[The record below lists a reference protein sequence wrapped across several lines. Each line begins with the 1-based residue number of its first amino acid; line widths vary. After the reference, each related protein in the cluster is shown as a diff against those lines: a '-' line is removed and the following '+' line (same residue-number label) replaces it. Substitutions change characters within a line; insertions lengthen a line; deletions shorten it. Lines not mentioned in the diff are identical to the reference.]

1 MAKKLAIVFGI
12 VFVLVGIM
20 GFIGTG
26 IVGPMGA
33 FETNTLHDIVHLLIG
48 VVLLAVAFTAPSNSA
63 LWLKIMGV
71 VYFAIAV
78 LGFLIVPAGGE
89 LLGLVHMNSADHI
102 LHIVLAVALFV
113 AGMMGGKG
121 MQSAPMAS
129 APAPAPMPSS
139 SDNGSMGGTM

>member
-1 MAKKLAIVFGI
+1 MFGI

-48 VVLLAVAFTAPSNSA
+48 VILLTVAFTAPSNSA

-102 LHIVLAVALFV
+102 LHIVLAVVLFV
-113 AGMMGGKG
+113 AGTVSGKK
-121 MQSAPMAS
+121 MQPATM
-129 APAPAPMPSS
+129 APAPAPMSS
-139 SDNGSMGGTM
+139 SAPADTGSMGGMM